1 MKTAAVYIRV
11 STDEQAE
18 YSPDSQLAE
27 AKAYAARN
35 GMIISPDHV
44 YTDVGISGRKAN
56 KRPAFMRM
64 VAEAKG
70 KPSPFDVILVW
81 KFSRF
86 ARNQEESI
94 LYKNLL
100 KKECNVEVV
109 SISEEVG
116 DSVFGSLIER
126 IIERRPHPQREP
138 RITSFHLAPNA
149 HGLGLLAKRLFF
161 SLILYLEQQTL
172 LL

>member
-18 YSPDSQLAE
+18 YSPDSQLSE

-70 KPSPFDVILVW
+70 KP
-81 KFSRF
+81 
-86 ARNQEESI
+86 
-94 LYKNLL
+94 
-100 KKECNVEVV
+100 
-109 SISEEVG
+109 
-116 DSVFGSLIER
+116 
-126 IIERRPHPQREP
+126 
-138 RITSFHLAPNA
+138 
-149 HGLGLLAKRLFF
+149 
-161 SLILYLEQQTL
+161 
-172 LL
+172 